1 MRKKNVF
8 VPVLILA
15 ALVIWGN
22 NIYQL
27 FLKPVQDNDEM
38 ILPQSGKR
46 TEIKTEDSIEGVQ
59 IPYTGKYR
67 DPFSPPY
74 VESTQITTKKTE
86 IKKEVA
92 PPVVKPIPPT
102 LRLCGILSDSSGLL
116 ALIETAS
123 RESFF
128 VHPGDSV
135 QSVAI
140 LGIENDHV
148 VCQFKGENYPLWLK
162 R

>member
-1 MRKKNVF
+1 MRRKNVF

-27 FLKPVQDNDEM
+27 FFKPVQDNDEM
-38 ILPQSGKR
+38 ILPQSGKS
-46 TEIKTEDSIEGVQ
+46 TNIKTVDPIQHIQ

-67 DPFSPPY
+67 DPFSPSFMEP
-74 VESTQITTKKTE
+74 SQIATRKTETKKE
-86 IKKEVA
+86 A
-92 PPVVKPIPPT
+92 PPPIVKPIPPT

-116 ALIETAS
+116 ALIETVS

-135 QSVAI
+135 QDVEI
-140 LGIENDHV
+140 LRIENDHV
-148 VCQFKGENYPLWLK
+148 ECQFKDEKYPLWLK